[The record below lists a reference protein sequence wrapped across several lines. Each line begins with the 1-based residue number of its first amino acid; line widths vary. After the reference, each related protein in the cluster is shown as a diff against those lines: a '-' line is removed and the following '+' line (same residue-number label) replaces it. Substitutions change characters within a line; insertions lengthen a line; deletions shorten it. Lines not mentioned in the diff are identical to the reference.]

1 METTKTK
8 GTRAQ
13 WRLGGLLLRN
23 RGAGPRDVREGV
35 RGWYLQSQSVNRDC
49 AGQLLED
56 QSDKW
61 FQGLSTISDEWRGGA
76 SYNTTAK
83 LAESAIEGALV
94 VRLQNQGDIYWRSI
108 FKVFFKF
115 FYDYDNVAESF
126 LFCFLYFS
134 LIFSL
139 FLHPTQSVHFVLDI
153 LGLYGNQDFPLSP
166 IFLFLVAGQGGSSEQ
181 TTSSSFSYL
190 PRAPKPGSASC
201 LLTQRLVSTCLS
213 FLLKPPSQRINL
225 SKAWSGGSTES

>member
-8 GTRAQ
+8 GTSAQ

-23 RGAGPRDVREGV
+23 RGAGPRGVREGV

-61 FQGLSTISDEWRGGA
+61 FEGLSTISDEWRGSA

-94 VRLQNQGDIYWRSI
+94 VRLQNQGGIYWRSI
-108 FKVFFKF
+108 FKVSLKLSMIMIMSLNHLFFLFSLLFINF
-115 FYDYDNVAESF
+115 FPFFCILHKVYISF
-126 LFCFLYFS
+126 L
-134 LIFSL
+134 IF
-139 FLHPTQSVHFVLDI
+139 
-153 LGLYGNQDFPLSP
+153 
-166 IFLFLVAGQGGSSEQ
+166 
-181 TTSSSFSYL
+181 
-190 PRAPKPGSASC
+190 
-201 LLTQRLVSTCLS
+201 
-213 FLLKPPSQRINL
+213 
-225 SKAWSGGSTES
+225 